1 MTQESAETPIPE
13 LEEPT
18 DQQRPATWSSAL
30 RLGLKR
36 RYLVLVAVILLTVGS
51 FIGWIAWNE
60 LKLPANLFAVLP
72 PSDLPVAAPEPLP
85 IPPAPAAEVV
95 PAVPQPAAPPD
106 DARMDRLEELLKQN
120 IELMEQMG
128 RALQANEDAHL
139 YLAEKVDQIEDMKA
153 NSDSLSALMYNIA
166 MQVESLSPYAGETAA
181 AVEEPTVPSIPD
193 SPPFE
198 LLAIDKWQHD
208 WYAVLELDGQVT
220 MVTPPASRAGWEL
233 LRLDPTSRKAL
244 FRNSASGTEHE
255 LAIR

>member
-1 MTQESAETPIPE
+1 M
-13 LEEPT
+13 
-18 DQQRPATWSSAL
+18 
-30 RLGLKR
+30 
-36 RYLVLVAVILLTVGS
+36 
-51 FIGWIAWNE
+51 
-60 LKLPANLFAVLP
+60 
-72 PSDLPVAAPEPLP
+72 
-85 IPPAPAAEVV
+85 
-95 PAVPQPAAPPD
+95 
-106 DARMDRLEELLKQN
+106 KQN
-120 IELMEQMG
+120 IELMEQME

-153 NSDSLSALMYNIA
+153 SSESLSALMYNIA
-166 MQVESLSPYAGETAA
+166 MQVESLSPHAGETAA

-255 LAIR
+255 LEIR